1 MTNNIMPEKRVFRY
15 EGIVGEKG
23 EYILEQF
30 DTLLH
35 STCPLDGTNIIQS
48 QEHETVNFCPNCKTR
63 YDSLKP
69 EDMLKTILSRI
80 SNISREFRE
89 VREKEQRLVAI
100 ILAARV
106 KGI

>member
-1 MTNNIMPEKRVFRY
+1 MAVPFV
-15 EGIVGEKG
+15 
-23 EYILEQF
+23 L
-30 DTLLH
+30 
-35 STCPLDGTNIIQS
+35 
-48 QEHETVNFCPNCKTR
+48 VN
-63 YDSLKP
+63 
-69 EDMLKTILSRI
+69 RI